1 MANEGKQSGD
11 DISLIAVGDV
21 FVSGVIQH
29 TGGRVQDNRRDNP
42 DAIFDLV
49 TPFLRGKD
57 IIFCNLEGPFC
68 KPGRPLQY
76 KRSSWCSEPK
86 NVSALKY
93 AGFNIVSLANNQTM
107 GYGAEGLME
116 TIETLKSSG
125 IAYVGAGENIEE
137 ARKPVI
143 LSQKNTKI
151 AFLARFTNQ
160 YAAGLSLIGYGAREN
175 SPGVAQLVV
184 SPLYEPPQVNEL
196 DFEEFE
202 DDVRAAKS
210 MSDVLIVSCHM
221 GVQGQALT
229 MHQPAI
235 AHKAIDCGADLVVCT
250 HPHRIQGIEVYKG
263 KIIFYSIGNFAL
275 DFSYAQQPKESI
287 ILDCVISNRAIQKI
301 SVRPCLMNQNRDR
314 QTQILEEPTKDGER
328 IFEMLNKLSKKLGT
342 TLSYADGEIKI
353 LID

>member
-1 MANEGKQSGD
+1 MAND

-21 FVSGVIQH
+21 FVSGVINH
-29 TGGRVQDNRRDNP
+29 TGGRVQDNRRNNP
-42 DAIFDLV
+42 NAVFDLV
-49 TPFLRGKD
+49 PPFLRGKD

-76 KRSSWCSEPK
+76 KRSSWCSEPR

-107 GYGAEGLME
+107 GYGPDGLME
-116 TIETLKSSG
+116 TIETLKSNG
-125 IAYVGAGENIEE
+125 IAYVGAGENLDE
-137 ARKPVI
+137 ARRPKI

-151 AFLARFTNQ
+151 GFLARFTNQ
-160 YAAGLSLIGYGAREN
+160 YPAGLSLLGYGAREN

-196 DFEEFE
+196 DFEQFE
-202 DDVRAAKS
+202 EDVRMAKS
-210 MSDVLIVSCHM
+210 MSDVLIVGCHM

-250 HPHRIQGIEVYKG
+250 HPHRIQGIEAYKG
-263 KIIFYSIGNFAL
+263 RLIFYSIGNFAL
-275 DFSYAQQPKESI
+275 DFNYAQQPKESI
-287 ILDCVISNRAIQKI
+287 ILDCVVSNKTIKKI
-301 SVRPCLMNQNRDR
+301 VVRPCLLNQGSER
-314 QTQILEEPTKDGER
+314 QTKILQEPTKDGER
-328 IFEMLNKLSKKLGT
+328 IFAMLDKLSKKLGT
-342 TLSYADGEIKI
+342 TLSYEDGEIKV
-353 LID
+353 LVD